1 MNLGSAI
8 KQCRKVKK
16 ISQTELANLSGL
28 SVSHLSLIE
37 SNKREPSVSA
47 VNVIANALGIPVSV
61 LVFLAAKDENLEELH
76 DKHIERLTASIMELM
91 RDDES

>member
-37 SNKREPSVSA
+37 SNKREPSVNA
-47 VNVIANALGIPVSV
+47 VNVIANALGIPLSV
-61 LVFLAAKDENLEELH
+61 LVFLAADKKLIEIN
-76 DKHIERLTASIMELM
+76 DKHIERLTASIMDLM
-91 RDDES
+91 RNDES